1 MIMSQQSYA
10 NHTRFFPFLHY
21 FVMPTALIL
30 LFVQGYRGLSSLAPS
45 ELILLVVV
53 FLLICS
59 NVAARLQAL
68 KAQDR
73 VIRLEEF
80 IRYDRILSSDVAGR
94 AKELPV
100 GTVVALR
107 FASDDELPAI
117 VGKVLDGS
125 LKTSKEIKQA
135 IGSWR
140 ADLYRV

>member
-1 MIMSQQSYA
+1 MSQQSYA

-21 FVMPTALIL
+21 FLMPSALIL
-30 LFVQGYRGLSSLAPS
+30 LFIQGYRGLSSLEVG
-45 ELILLVVV
+45 ELILLAVV

-80 IRYDRILSSDVAGR
+80 LRYDRLLSPENANR
-94 AKELPV
+94 AKQLPA

-107 FASDDELPAI
+107 FASDKELATL
-117 VGKVLDGS
+117 VEKVLDGS

-140 ADLYRV
+140 ADLHRV